1 MIGRLRRYL
10 LQRRMQREEELLKR
24 RDPTRFWARIR
35 QERVDLL
42 ASGKLRPASGDR
54 VTHLKLEGAGLVEV
68 GSVLDLAQLGAC
80 GELLRASGM
89 MVGVLWGSCHG
100 LVAVAVCSLF
110 FFILRAIGLKVFER
124 DIVLQIFERLL
135 VR

>member
-42 ASGKLRPASGDR
+42 ASDKLRPASRDR

-68 GSVLDLAQLGAC
+68 SSVLDLAQLGAG
-80 GELLRASGM
+80 GELLRASGV
-89 MVGVLWGSCHG
+89 VGYVLWGRCHG

-110 FFILRAIGLKVFER
+110 FFILRAIGFKVFKGGF
-124 DIVLQIFERLL
+124 IFQIFESLL
-135 VR
+135 IR

>member
-1 MIGRLRRYL
+1 
-10 LQRRMQREEELLKR
+10 MQREEKLLKR
-24 RDPTRFWARIR
+24 GHPARFWAHIR

-42 ASGKLRPASGDR
+42 ASDKLRPGSNNR
-54 VTHLKLEGAGLVEV
+54 TTHLKLEGAGLVEI

-80 GELLRASGM
+80 GELLRAAGV
-89 MVGVLWGSCHG
+89 VGYVLWGRCHG
-100 LVAVAVCSLF
+100 LVAVAVFSLG
-110 FFILRAIGLKVFER
+110 FFILRAIGLKVFEG